1 MKKTYIKAAM
11 QVCEVQANSMMA
23 VSLIGG
29 GNADPDEDVLSKEDS
44 GWDIWGTE
52 E

>member
-11 QVCEVQANSMMA
+11 LVSEVQTNSLMA

-29 GNADPDEDVLSKEDS
+29 GSADADAEVLSKEDS

>member
-1 MKKTYIKAAM
+1 M

-23 VSLIGG
+23 VSLIG